1 MTWLRLLN
9 PLRTLR
15 IEREAERLG
24 IALVRQR
31 AAVSNYAA
39 MMERQAAPGEIDDL
53 TARLITATNEIETL
67 DAGIYRAS
75 EYLASGLA
83 HEAAGQLLS
92 MLQRQIDRGEQHR
105 QAS

>member
-9 PLRTLR
+9 PIRTLR

-39 MMERQAAPGEIDDL
+39 MMERQAAPGELADL
-53 TARLITATNEIETL
+53 SARLITAEGEIETL
-67 DAGIYRAS
+67 DAGVYRAS
-75 EYLASGLA
+75 ELLASGLA
-83 HEAAGQLLS
+83 HEAAKELLDL
-92 MLQRQIDRGEQHR
+92 LQRQIERHEHR
-105 QAS
+105 EAS